1 MALSRADE
9 TKLSILSGIICQ
21 ELIKE
26 NYYAACL
33 PSSLIFCDQARKLGY
48 QPELVLGH
56 LVHKQLGS
64 STMHFC
70 AKIQNTYYDPM
81 LKVLKEYCGVNE
93 TDFSAKIQNTYYDP
107 MLKVLKEY
115 CGVNET
121 DFIFEDFDVEPED
134 EEQVLMKMYY
144 EKYKEN
150 SSSRKYFE
158 EAPSLLV
165 KIRRT
170 ICRRVNDLLLR
181 KMY

>member
-93 TDFSAKIQNTYYDP
+93 TDF
-107 MLKVLKEY
+107 
-115 CGVNET
+115 
-121 DFIFEDFDVEPED
+121 IFEDFDVEPED

>member
-33 PSSLIFCDQARKLGY
+33 PASLIFCDQARKLGY
-48 QPELVLGH
+48 QPELVVGH
-56 LVHKQLGS
+56 LAHKQLGS

-70 AKIQNTYYDPM
+70 
-81 LKVLKEYCGVNE
+81 
-93 TDFSAKIQNTYYDP
+93 AKIQNTYYDP